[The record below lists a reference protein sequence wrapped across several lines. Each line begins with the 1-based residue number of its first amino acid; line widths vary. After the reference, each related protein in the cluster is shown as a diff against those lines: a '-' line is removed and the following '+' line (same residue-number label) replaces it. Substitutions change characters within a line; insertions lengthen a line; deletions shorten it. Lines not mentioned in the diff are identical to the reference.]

1 MAIDLADRRYPDVVF
16 DKLHIERFVYSCP
29 PGPSS
34 TRKGVKAIAKVR
46 GMDEDANRV
55 YLPESL
61 RFDSGDFDA
70 VAVRAAM
77 QWGQCSSK
85 AEFLSQQA
93 AALASVDERHESGE
107 ITLAETMA
115 WFEYALGLL
124 FTLNG
129 ALDGFE
135 GVE

>member
-1 MAIDLADRRYPDVVF
+1 MAIEVADRRYPDVVF
-16 DKLHIERFVYSCP
+16 NKLHIQRFIYSCP
-29 PGPSS
+29 PGPDK
-34 TRKGVKAIAKVR
+34 TRKGIKAIANVR
-46 GMDEDANRV
+46 GLTDEGKRV
-55 YLPESL
+55 YLPEAL
-61 RFDSGDFDA
+61 RFSSGDFDR
-70 VAVRAAM
+70 VAVSAAIKR
-77 QWGQCSSK
+77 GEASDPI
-85 AEFLSQQA
+85 AFVASQEAYLA
-93 AALASVDERHESGE
+93 AIDERHEAGD

>member
-1 MAIDLADRRYPDVVF
+1 MVF
-16 DKLHIERFVYSCP
+16 NKLHIQRFIYSCP
-29 PGPSS
+29 PGPEK
-34 TRKGVKAIAKVR
+34 TRKGVKAIANVR
-46 GMDEDANRV
+46 GLNGAGERV
-55 YLPESL
+55 YLPEAL
-61 RFDSGDFDA
+61 RFSSSDFDR
-70 VAVRAAM
+70 VAVSAAI
-77 QWGQCSSK
+77 QRGEVFDPTTFVS
-85 AEFLSQQA
+85 SQQA
-93 AALASVDERHESGE
+93 HLDAIDNRHEAGD

>member
-29 PGPSS
+29 PGTGS

-46 GMDEDANRV
+46 GLDADANRV
-55 YLPESL
+55 YLPEAL
-61 RFDSGDFDA
+61 RFQSGDFDRI
-70 VAVRAAM
+70 AVRAAITRGECSNP
-77 QWGQCSSK
+77 GQ
-85 AEFLSQQA
+85 FLAQQA
-93 AALASVDERHESGE
+93 DAIAEIDALHEAGD
-107 ITLAETMA
+107 ITLAKTMA

>member
-1 MAIDLADRRYPDVVF
+1 MAIEVADRRYPDVVF
-16 DKLHIERFVYSCP
+16 NKLHIQRFIYSCP
-29 PGPSS
+29 PGPKK
-34 TRKGVKAIAKVR
+34 TRKGVKAIANVR
-46 GMDEDANRV
+46 GIAEDGSRV
-55 YLPESL
+55 YLPEAL
-61 RFDSGDFDA
+61 RFSTGDFDK
-70 VAVRAAM
+70 VAVGAAIAS
-77 QWGQCSSK
+77 GES
-85 AEFLSQQA
+85 ADPGAFV
-93 AALASVDERHESGE
+93 ALQEAHLDAIDERHEAGD